1 MATRYTRAVPC
12 PPLPA
17 AAAAA
22 ALPPRT
28 AVSVPSL
35 CTPDAGRRT
44 RAAPHD
50 AARRGPCIL
59 CLVASRLEHVLL
71 LNARWHCAGHTPTSH
86 NPHSALRIAHSA
98 LQIAATCICICIICT
113 PCLRQDSMATPGNF
127 GGGSTGPGQG
137 FLGITR
143 APPSAPGRGRAQSPV
158 RRNPNP
164 RPQSTRQPRER
175 LAVEVLSYSSKQ

>member
-28 AVSVPSL
+28 AASVPSL

-50 AARRGPCIL
+50 AARRGRGRRGPCIL

-71 LNARWHCAGHTPTSH
+71 LNG
-86 NPHSALRIAHSA
+86 
-98 LQIAATCICICIICT
+98 
-113 PCLRQDSMATPGNF
+113 
-127 GGGSTGPGQG
+127 
-137 FLGITR
+137 
-143 APPSAPGRGRAQSPV
+143 
-158 RRNPNP
+158 
-164 RPQSTRQPRER
+164 
-175 LAVEVLSYSSKQ
+175 